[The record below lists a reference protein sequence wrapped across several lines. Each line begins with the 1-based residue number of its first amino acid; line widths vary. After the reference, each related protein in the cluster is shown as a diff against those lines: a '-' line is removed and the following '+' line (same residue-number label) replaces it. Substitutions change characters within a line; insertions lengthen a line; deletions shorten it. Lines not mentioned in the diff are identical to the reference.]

1 MKKLL
6 CLVIVCVM
14 LVSVS
19 GCSQIRISSN
29 EKATISGYKGD
40 ADVVVCEL
48 TSEQT
53 EKVRSIL
60 MKADYNPGIGG
71 CYYDEAVSI
80 IFGEKVF
87 SVASDGC
94 HTIWAVNTGKH
105 YEISEEDFKY
115 IMLLYVECGLR
126 YIK

>member
-1 MKKLL
+1 MKRLL

-14 LVSVS
+14 LLSIS
-19 GCSQIRISSN
+19 GCSQIRISSK

-53 EKVRSIL
+53 KKVRSIL
-60 MKADYNPGIGG
+60 MDADYNPGIGG

-80 IFGEKVF
+80 IFGDQVF
-87 SVASDGC
+87 SMSGC
-94 HTIWAVNTGKH
+94 CDTIWAVNTGKY
-105 YEISEEDFKY
+105 YEISEDDFKY
-115 IMLLYVECGLR
+115 IMSLYVECGLR
-126 YIK
+126 HIK